1 LKIDHSFVA
10 FIYTVLKIRLQDFS
24 RIVEDLVVLL
34 LPYLIDSDDVLLEI
48 IIMTVSWDRLK
59 DFLTLL
65 VFPLILWGIRLE
77 VNNAIQEERIANLQ
91 SSLDEKIKNVENK
104 VSTTEQSIQRVESA
118 VQSNSIQ
125 LARLDGKLESLD
137 EKLDVIRDLL
147 ENKK

>member
-1 LKIDHSFVA
+1 
-10 FIYTVLKIRLQDFS
+10 
-24 RIVEDLVVLL
+24 
-34 LPYLIDSDDVLLEI
+34 
-48 IIMTVSWDRLK
+48 MTVSWDRLK

-91 SSLDEKIKNVENK
+91 SALDEKIRNVENK

-137 EKLDVIRDLL
+137 EKLDTIREIL
-147 ENKK
+147 EKK